1 MSRGNTPTGLFTQS
15 GHPLTAQEA
24 KFIEV
29 YTSGSTQTQA
39 YREAY
44 NETDSAKIAA
54 GARKVIRKPYI
65 LEEIK
70 CRMEQA
76 KTESIAT
83 MTEVM
88 EYFTGV
94 MKGDIKDAFGLEAS
108 LSERTKAAVEL
119 AKRLSVLEDRAVGQQ
134 EPPKLVIEVDWARN
148 KENQA
153 TSENL
158 PHRENTEEG
167 GTVDGE

>member
-1 MSRGNTPTGLFTQS
+1 MPRKSNDSSGLITQD

-24 KFIEV
+24 KFIELYV
-29 YTSGSTQTQA
+29 SGKNQTQA
-39 YREAY
+39 YIEAY
-44 NETDSAKIAA
+44 GLTDDEDGKKFAYQA
-54 GARKVIRKPYI
+54 GYRLMKKAYVIS
-65 LEEIK
+65 EIR

-134 EPPKLVIEVDWARN
+134 EPPKLVIEVDWARR
-148 KENQA
+148 KKTE
-153 TSENL
+153 
-158 PHRENTEEG
+158 ENTNESTEGEE
-167 GTVDGE
+167 

>member
-1 MSRGNTPTGLFTQS
+1 MPEGKTPTGLYTQS

-29 YTSGSTQTQA
+29 YVSGSTQTQA

-44 NETDSAKIAA
+44 NETDSVKIAA

-65 LEEIK
+65 LEEIQ
-70 CRMEQA
+70 CRMAQA
-76 KTESIAT
+76 KTDSIAT
-83 MTEVM
+83 MQEVM

-134 EPPKLVIEVDWARN
+134 EPPKLVIEVDWARKKREETN
-148 KENQA
+148 
-153 TSENL
+153 
-158 PHRENTEEG
+158 ENTSDEGEE
-167 GTVDGE
+167 